1 MLRIEQWSKQ
11 IVPVLL
17 GSTSQWG
24 RHFKKDKEKGREQT
38 CYLGCSGQG
47 RPLCVHG
54 FLHRDLNEL
63 RGVSQRGIWRWD
75 LLKWH
80 MLSCRSWPWP
90 LSDVPYASTVP
101 LYSNLTEYLLLFTE
115 FCVSISGF
123 YSSSSHFL
131 LLEYSPTQIFW
142 VMSSCDS
149 FLWMEMPLN
158 AQKTQSKQFSGLF
171 SCLEGW
177 MSNGAMMWVTKGL
190 LLLLIY
196 RSYMQVSTC
205 FLSVT
210 DLTSVEEMPCLNLT
224 ISKSRVKHIT
234 PLCQDIWFTYSCVF
248 MSLCW
253 FLCWK
258 GMIYEKTNLFLIYQ
272 SSAQFHAISHNLY
285 GPVTLKFII

>member
-90 LSDVPYASTVP
+90 PSDVPYASTVP

-115 FCVSISGF
+115 FCVSISEF
-123 YSSSSHFL
+123 YSSSSQFL
-131 LLEYSPTQIFW
+131 LLECSPTQIFW

-149 FLWMEMPLN
+149 FLWLEMPLN
-158 AQKTQSKQFSGLF
+158 THHNQNNFMVSSPAWRAGWAMGPWCELPRVYYCCWSIEVICKSVLASSVSLILLQWRR
-171 SCLEGW
+171 CLAW
-177 MSNGAMMWVTKGL
+177 IW
-190 LLLLIY
+190 
-196 RSYMQVSTC
+196 RS
-205 FLSVT
+205 
-210 DLTSVEEMPCLNLT
+210 LNLESNT
-224 ISKSRVKHIT
+224 SPHCVRIYGSLIPVS
-234 PLCQDIWFTYSCVF
+234 LCPCAGFYVGKGWFMRKQTYS
-248 MSLCW
+248 
-253 FLCWK
+253 
-258 GMIYEKTNLFLIYQ
+258 
-272 SSAQFHAISHNLY
+272 
-285 GPVTLKFII
+285 

>member
-115 FCVSISGF
+115 FCVSEDF
-123 YSSSSHFL
+123 THPL
-131 LLEYSPTQIFW
+131 LTF
-142 VMSSCDS
+142 
-149 FLWMEMPLN
+149 F
-158 AQKTQSKQFSGLF
+158 
-171 SCLEGW
+171 
-177 MSNGAMMWVTKGL
+177 
-190 LLLLIY
+190 
-196 RSYMQVSTC
+196 
-205 FLSVT
+205 
-210 DLTSVEEMPCLNLT
+210 CLN
-224 ISKSRVKHIT
+224 IPPPKSFG
-234 PLCQDIWFTYSCVF
+234 LCLAVIVSFG
-248 MSLCW
+248 
-253 FLCWK
+253 WK
-258 GMIYEKTNLFLIYQ
+258 CL
-272 SSAQFHAISHNLY
+272 
-285 GPVTLKFII
+285 